1 MEKAKQEDKQ
11 AARPKDQ
18 RDRPVEEEGDKDLK
32 EGGMEQRGRQ
42 HPEK

>member
-1 MEKAKQEDKQ
+1 MDQAKQKEREPK
-11 AARPKDQ
+11 RPKDQ

-32 EGGMEQRGRQ
+32 EGGMEQRGQR